1 MKRKWGRE
9 FLSMNDVSETDGT
22 PFNKNIRLYR
32 KPAATWLTEE
42 NAVKTAWKK
51 IIFIFLFIVSSSI
64 IIKRMTEIVACFFF
78 SKNGWCSNSG
88 EKPTFWMLTFK
99 ATVPSPYLKDWWNT
113 IFFVLFSHLALCQTK
128 QSLVNINKKWEEKE
142 AEKTKR
148 PDLLLNVSEQENQVS
163 NHWIVTIG
171 LLPLDCNH
179 RTVTIGL

>member
-1 MKRKWGRE
+1 
-9 FLSMNDVSETDGT
+9 
-22 PFNKNIRLYR
+22 
-32 KPAATWLTEE
+32 
-42 NAVKTAWKK
+42 
-51 IIFIFLFIVSSSI
+51 
-64 IIKRMTEIVACFFF
+64 MTEIVACFFF

-113 IFFVLFSHLALCQTK
+113 IFVLFSHLALCQTK

-163 NHWIVTIG
+163 NHWTVTIG

-179 RTVTIGL
+179 GKEKELFHYIQTLTGIKVGIFHFFAQLWIFNFGW